1 MDDIEK
7 MRQELIAA
15 GIDVDS
21 LLEKVEAL
29 IDKEKEDYE
38 YISK

>member
-7 MRQELIAA
+7 MRQELIDA

-29 IDKEKEDYE
+29 VDKEKEDYE